1 LFRESEVRIAI
12 NFTVEITLDELLKIG
27 VEGFAQMA
35 QEELNQRVAKL
46 RQMGSLAARPPSP
59 AGGPPG
65 NGGAR
70 PAPAVAPAANDGT
83 RPEAAK
89 PAPSQFVAPP
99 SPVPVQAQGPVP
111 APAPAPAPPQIL
123 PPGVEI
129 VLPDQEPAIVGNG

>member
-89 PAPSQFVAPP
+89 PAPPQVVAPPKPP
-99 SPVPVQAQGPVP
+99 SPV
-111 APAPAPAPPQIL
+111 PAPAPPQIL

>member
-1 LFRESEVRIAI
+1 MFRESEVRIAI

-89 PAPSQFVAPP
+89 PAPPQVVAPPKPP
-99 SPVPVQAQGPVP
+99 SPV
-111 APAPAPAPPQIL
+111 PAPAPPQIL

>member
-1 LFRESEVRIAI
+1 MFRESEVRIAI

-89 PAPSQFVAPP
+89 PAPSQVVAPTKPP
-99 SPVPVQAQGPVP
+99 SPAQAPLP
-111 APAPAPAPPQIL
+111 APAQSPAPPQTL